1 MLTRRALLASL
12 LVAVGLSA
20 APSSP
25 DFVRVSAAGLPA
37 RLNDQ
42 EFWHISSSF
51 SEPGGTFHSDNF
63 VSNEGRFQLVLPDL
77 VKRARPGRLYIGV
90 GPEQNFTYMSVVRP
104 AMAFIID
111 IRRGN
116 LQEHL
121 LYKALMEMSA
131 DRADFLSRL
140 FSRPRPAGLTA
151 ATSVEELFAA
161 FHLVQPTPLLY
172 RQNLN
177 AVVEWLTKKH
187 GWQLP
192 ADDIDGINYIYR
204 SAFFADGPELGYQL
218 TGQGRSGQHPT
229 YAYLMSMTDGV
240 GRQRSYLAS
249 EENFRFLKDLQL
261 KNLIVPVVGDFG
273 GSKALPAIARYARDS
288 GATVGAFYLSNVEQ
302 YLRQDGKAGAFCA
315 TVASM
320 PLDASSTFIRSR
332 VNGRGLNY
340 PLPSGGTGMFWSVL
354 GDMQAETRSEACSLG
369 GASGSGR
376 FGP

>member
-140 FSRPRPAGLTA
+140 FSRPRPA
-151 ATSVEELFAA
+151 
-161 FHLVQPTPLLY
+161 
-172 RQNLN
+172 
-177 AVVEWLTKKH
+177 
-187 GWQLP
+187 
-192 ADDIDGINYIYR
+192 
-204 SAFFADGPELGYQL
+204 
-218 TGQGRSGQHPT
+218 
-229 YAYLMSMTDGV
+229 
-240 GRQRSYLAS
+240 
-249 EENFRFLKDLQL
+249 
-261 KNLIVPVVGDFG
+261 
-273 GSKALPAIARYARDS
+273 
-288 GATVGAFYLSNVEQ
+288 
-302 YLRQDGKAGAFCA
+302 
-315 TVASM
+315 
-320 PLDASSTFIRSR
+320 
-332 VNGRGLNY
+332 
-340 PLPSGGTGMFWSVL
+340 
-354 GDMQAETRSEACSLG
+354 
-369 GASGSGR
+369 
-376 FGP
+376 